1 MIDRTHLRLFDRL
14 RRFTGLAGFML
25 VVAGVACGLA
35 TFAILTGLTPIK
47 PTTETTML
55 LIVLNGIV
63 LLVMALLV
71 LGQLV
76 FLFIE
81 KRHGT
86 PGAALHLR
94 LVSLFSLIAVV
105 PAIIVA
111 VFATVTLNRGLDAWF
126 SERTRAIVDSAVNV
140 AESYVRDHAEA
151 VRNDVAAIS
160 SDLSQQK
167 NLFDTDQPSF
177 VRRVARHA
185 ALHGLPAVFIFDPNK
200 REDDRQAF
208 DARVVAQ

>member
-1 MIDRTHLRLFDRL
+1 
-14 RRFTGLAGFML
+14 
-25 VVAGVACGLA
+25 
-35 TFAILTGLTPIK
+35 
-47 PTTETTML
+47 ML

-126 SERTRAIVDSAVNV
+126 SERTRAIVDSAERGRILC
-140 AESYVRDHAEA
+140 ARSRGSGAQRRGGDFF
-151 VRNDVAAIS
+151 RPVAAEKPVRHRQAE
-160 SDLSQQK
+160 LRAPGGAARGAAWPAGGFHLRSQQ
-167 NLFDTDQPSF
+167 P
-177 VRRVARHA
+177 
-185 ALHGLPAVFIFDPNK
+185 GG
-200 REDDRQAF
+200 
-208 DARVVAQ
+208 